1 MGKKNARKNEV
12 TAAKALQEEGLT
24 LRPSRLDENDEM
36 GDVEM
41 GAASGSSRSRSARS
55 VTFNPSSAAVKE
67 DDNGGSSS
75 SDTEDEFDP
84 VESKNLEEEE
94 GLFRSQSMLDFSSRS
109 SGVSDEGMKRSSS
122 FSIDSLRMRRREE
135 AFLLRQSTLIMR
147 GPRILHMKGEE

>member
-1 MGKKNARKNEV
+1 
-12 TAAKALQEEGLT
+12 
-24 LRPSRLDENDEM
+24 M

-55 VTFNPSSAAVKE
+55 VTFNPSSVKE

-109 SGVSDEGMKRSSS
+109 SGLSDEGMKRSNS
-122 FSIDSLRMRRREE
+122 FSLDSLRMRRREE
-135 AFLLRQSTLIMR
+135 AFLLRQSTLVLR

>member
-1 MGKKNARKNEV
+1 M
-12 TAAKALQEEGLT
+12 
-24 LRPSRLDENDEM
+24 
-36 GDVEM
+36 
-41 GAASGSSRSRSARS
+41 
-55 VTFNPSSAAVKE
+55 TFNPSSAAVKE

-84 VESKNLEEEE
+84 VESKNLEDEE

-109 SGVSDEGMKRSSS
+109 SGLSDEGMKRSSS

>member
-1 MGKKNARKNEV
+1 MGKKNAEKTNITAPRKHY
-12 TAAKALQEEGLT
+12 KEG
-24 LRPSRLDENDEM
+24 RRASPPSRPDEANEM

-41 GAASGSSRSRSARS
+41 GAASDSSRSRSARS
-55 VTFNPSSAAVKE
+55 VTFNPSSVKE

-135 AFLLRQSTLIMR
+135 AFLLRQSTLILR